1 MMYRNRDFGNKYI
14 VRSDGVVTS
23 NVSNKTL
30 KPFGDGK
37 RGYLKVKLYDIY
49 GIPCTISLHRLIIET
64 HLPIDNYQD
73 MEVDHIDGN
82 IFNNRL
88 DNLRW
93 VSRKENLSHK
103 GKFHHKQH
111 LRRHRIKVCEM
122 YFRDGFSMVDISRY
136 LDIDQQSISDFL
148 KGKSYKN
155 FSKDWCFLNKIPYP
169 FVD

>member
-1 MMYRNRDFGNKYI
+1 MVYRNIDFGNKYI
-14 VRSDGVVTS
+14 VQSDGIVKS
-23 NVSNKTL
+23 NVNNKIL

-37 RGYLKVKLYDIY
+37 RGYLKVKLYDIN
-49 GIPCTISLHRLIIET
+49 GIPHTISLHRLVIET
-64 HLPIDNYQD
+64 YLPISNSQD

-103 GKFHHKQH
+103 GKFRHRRP
-111 LRRHRIKVCEM
+111 LRRYRIKVCEM
-122 YFRDGFSMVDISRY
+122 YFRDGLSMVDISKY
-136 LDIDQQSISDFL
+136 LGIDQQSISEFL

-169 FVD
+169 FEN